1 MFPAWQASDGYLGM
15 YGFRSAGLMKV
26 GQEVVEEWESSGD
39 SRLHNAACGTPRE
52 LNEEETW
59 VWQGNLTCILQATQ
73 V

>member
-1 MFPAWQASDGYLGM
+1 
-15 YGFRSAGLMKV
+15 MKV
-26 GQEVVEEWESSGD
+26 GRVEMNEGKEWRSSGD